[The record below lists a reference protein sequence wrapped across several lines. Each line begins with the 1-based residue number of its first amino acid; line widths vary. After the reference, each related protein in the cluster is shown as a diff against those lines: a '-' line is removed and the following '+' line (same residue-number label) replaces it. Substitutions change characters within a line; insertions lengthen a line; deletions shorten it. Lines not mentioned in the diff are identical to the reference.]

1 MLQTTAMDESHTA
14 EHLSEFLIQVVAQW
28 NLKRNGELP
37 ALVTDNARNIIN
49 AGKLAG
55 LHPHVG
61 CFAHVINLATQRGL
75 KVAQMDRLL
84 GRVRHIVKFFH
95 KSSTAM
101 AVLKNKQTLL
111 ELPNHKLIGD
121 VSTR

>member
-1 MLQTTAMDESHTA
+1 MELETKWR
-14 EHLSEFLIQVVAQW
+14 VACT
-28 NLKRNGELP
+28 GY
-37 ALVTDNARNIIN
+37 IIN

-84 GRVRHIVKFFH
+84 GRVRRIVKFFH
-95 KSSTAM
+95 KSSTAW
-101 AVLKNKQTLL
+101 LF
-111 ELPNHKLIGD
+111 
-121 VSTR
+121 